1 MLYHWQEKYIFCLLD
16 VGIYPGKVRK
26 FGLINN
32 SHIISTDKDWNERVK
47 LKTIDSSQI
56 FYLILSYKS
65 LMINVKIID
74 VCTLG
79 YTFDVQLFYFLLVIS
94 KYVMQ
99 RIRTR
104 VAKLKHT
111 CIKCVYKSSFEVLLH
126 VILFLRWK
134 ETKTVRLFPTWF
146 KHICLIICNYFLI
159 RMLKLMW
166 STNSYIRQW
175 YFNIT

>member
-1 MLYHWQEKYIFCLLD
+1 M
-16 VGIYPGKVRK
+16 
-26 FGLINN
+26 
-32 SHIISTDKDWNERVK
+32 
-47 LKTIDSSQI
+47 
-56 FYLILSYKS
+56 
-65 LMINVKIID
+65 KIID
-74 VCTLG
+74 VGILG
-79 YTFDVQLFYFLLVIS
+79 YTVDVQFFYFLLVIS

-159 RMLKLMW
+159 RMQN
-166 STNSYIRQW
+166 SNPHANSYMQQATMEFQYYVIRSMVNFFLAICIYRWKDFLLVDDAHYQISLFFQLMLKIKRHFGK
-175 YFNIT
+175 YLCYYRYYKRKTTTTKMF